1 MSEKSTVCP
10 RGSAE
15 TDSSFKV
22 SRKGAGPGAWT
33 RQQEKELLQLF
44 EEGYSIEA
52 LAERFGKSPAA
63 VKKKLQ
69 RLGVDIVAAKIQI
82 TGPLEIPKELPSL
95 EEVLKIVAAAIQK
108 ACEPGLGRTELQRLA
123 VIADLYKA
131 YADGLERYV
140 GYRKIEEK
148 LLEMD
153 KKYAELARKAQTQ
166 GL

>member
-1 MSEKSTVCP
+1 MPNRKW
-10 RGSAE
+10 RAE
-15 TDSSFKV
+15 EEQELI
-22 SRKGAGPGAWT
+22 RLW
-33 RQQEKELLQLF
+33 RQ
-44 EEGYSIEA
+44 GTSVEA
-52 LAERFGKSPAA
+52 LAEKYKRTPDAIKM
-63 VKKKLQ
+63 KLK
-69 RLGVDIVAAKIQI
+69 RLGVDIVAAKAQI

-95 EEVLKIVAAAIQK
+95 EEVLLLLAAALKK
-108 ACEPGLGRTELQRLA
+108 AAEPGLGKTELQRLA

-153 KKYAELARKAQTQ
+153 KKYAELARKAQAQ